1 MWKEIK
7 KNISFSPR
15 RGHAV
20 IEYKDHVYVL
30 GGEQCK
36 GGDGNVCEQDENA
49 MPIVQQ
55 LSDVWFTKDLIQWN
69 ISTPNANFGPRAFH
83 AAVVFQD
90 AMWIFGGGSSDCKY
104 QVENNITVHLCQ
116 DAWFSSDSKTW
127 TAIVSNH
134 KETWWYPRI
143 GHSVAVF
150 ENRVWIFG

>member
-1 MWKEIK
+1 MWNEIQ

-36 GGDGNVCEQDENA
+36 GGNGNVCEQDEND
-49 MPIVQQ
+49 MPIVET

-69 ISTPNANFGPRAFH
+69 ISTSNANFGPRAFH

-90 AMWIFGGGSSDCKY
+90 AMWIFGGGSPDCKY
-104 QVENNITVHLCQ
+104 QVENNITVHL
-116 DAWFSSDSKTW
+116 
-127 TAIVSNH
+127 
-134 KETWWYPRI
+134 WY
-143 GHSVAVF
+143 VMF
-150 ENRVWIFG
+150 ERAA